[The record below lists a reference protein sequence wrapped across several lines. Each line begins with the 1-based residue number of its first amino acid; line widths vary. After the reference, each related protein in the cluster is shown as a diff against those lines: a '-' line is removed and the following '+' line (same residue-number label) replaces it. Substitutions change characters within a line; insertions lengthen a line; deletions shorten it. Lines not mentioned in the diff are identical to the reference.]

1 MIMRKDENLIQ
12 KQPAEIYN
20 RKGVPKNLGKFTGNH
35 LCQGLFLSKVTDL
48 NLHLYLKNRPWPKC
62 FPPHFANFLRVSS
75 FTEHPLHKKWSF
87 PLRISS
93 VNVTKSEGSFSTLI
107 RTGSTKSRKCRFL
120 CVQIFNFYSGLVRL
134 TYQFNF
140 CSSFFTLRSLF
151 SFVLV
156 ELLLVS
162 DPILMWRIL
171 RRLVTKQRNSS
182 FFRKT
187 KSEPDDGWENKIVV

>member
-1 MIMRKDENLIQ
+1 MRKDENLIQ

-93 VNVTKSEGSFSTLI
+93 VNVTKSAGNCAFGHVYWRNPYWKTSF
-107 RTGSTKSRKCRFL
+107 F
-120 CVQIFNFYSGLVRL
+120 VQWPLGDC
-134 TYQFNF
+134 F
-140 CSSFFTLRSLF
+140 CSSFINNG
-151 SFVLV
+151 SFIFKGVIDMSRGSGNEVFVFKVRESTDNIVLC
-156 ELLLVS
+156 
-162 DPILMWRIL
+162 
-171 RRLVTKQRNSS
+171 
-182 FFRKT
+182 FRM
-187 KSEPDDGWENKIVV
+187 SQQQGRHYWCNREV